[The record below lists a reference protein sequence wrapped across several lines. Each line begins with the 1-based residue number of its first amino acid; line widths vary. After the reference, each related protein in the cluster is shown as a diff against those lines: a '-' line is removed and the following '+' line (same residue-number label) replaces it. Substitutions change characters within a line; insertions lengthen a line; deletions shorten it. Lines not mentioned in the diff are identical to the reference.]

1 MNLGRGEGGDIRGL
15 GERRR
20 RDRNDAILGS
30 HVSNSQSQ

>member
-1 MNLGRGEGGDIRGL
+1 MNLGRGKGEDIRGL
-15 GERRR
+15 GESRG